1 MDEYPS
7 RLTCNYFC
15 SRTNSS
21 TFAACPPS
29 TPNIAVRVKGNNVKS
44 LRTVVTAAAA
54 AVALTLTGCAGGNAA
69 PTGGIG
75 QPGATDISGTVTFW
89 HAYSAD
95 SPEVSTLEKTII
107 PAFEKKF
114 PDVKVKNVAV
124 PYDDLH
130 QKLVTAVA
138 GDQLPDLVRA
148 DIGWVSELANLGVL
162 APLDTDMPDFQSLA
176 DSTYPGSLATNKWKG
191 HYYGLP
197 LDTNTRVMLYNSDAL
212 AAAGISSPP
221 KTVDDLM
228 SDAAALKKSGAFAF
242 ADNGAGGWN
251 VLPWIWSAG
260 GEITDPNVTKA
271 SGFLNSAAS
280 VKGVQTLVDL
290 YKAGAMPDI
299 ILGDSGGLATS
310 DGLATGKYAT
320 ILDGPWMYPIFAG
333 QYPDFK
339 LKAGQVP
346 AGDGGSI
353 SVVGGEDIVLTQ
365 SSKNKAAAAEFMRY
379 LLSDDAQLAMAKV
392 GQMSVVKSIGPKL
405 TDINAYYAPFV
416 EQLATAK
423 PRPATPAW
431 SQIDTILQDEIRAAI
446 KGDKTVQ
453 EALDSAAKQSD
464 ALLAQYK

>member
-1 MDEYPS
+1 M
-7 RLTCNYFC
+7 
-15 SRTNSS
+15 
-21 TFAACPPS
+21 
-29 TPNIAVRVKGNNVKS
+29 KS
-44 LRTVVTAAAA
+44 LRTVIIAASAAA
-54 AVALTLTGCAGGNAA
+54 ALTLTGCSSGGEANV
-69 PTGGIG
+69 GGIG
-75 QPGATDISGTVTFW
+75 QPGAADISGTVTFW

-95 SPEVSTLEKTII
+95 SPEVDTLRQTII

-114 PDVKVKNVAV
+114 PDVKVKDVAI

-148 DIGWVSELANLGVL
+148 DIGWVPELANLGVL
-162 APLDTDMPDFQSLA
+162 APLDTDMPDFQKLA

-197 LDTNTRVMLYNSDAL
+197 LDTNTRVLLYNSEAL
-212 AAAGISSPP
+212 AAAGITSPP
-221 KTVDDLM
+221 KTVDELM
-228 SDAAALKKSGAFAF
+228 ADAPKLKQSGIYAF

-260 GEITDPNVTKA
+260 GDITDADVTKA
-271 SGFLNSAAS
+271 TGFLNSPAS
-280 VKGVQTLVDL
+280 VKGIQTLVDL
-290 YKAGAMPDI
+290 YKAGEMPDI

-339 LKAGQVP
+339 LEASQVP
-346 AGDGGSI
+346 AGAGGSI

-365 SSKNKAAAAEFMRY
+365 SSTNKAAAAEFMRY

-431 SQIDTILQDEIRAAI
+431 SQIDSLLQDEIRSAI
-446 KGDKTVQ
+446 KGEKTVQ
-453 EALDSAAKQSD
+453 EALDSAAQKSD

>member
-1 MDEYPS
+1 M
-7 RLTCNYFC
+7 
-15 SRTNSS
+15 
-21 TFAACPPS
+21 
-29 TPNIAVRVKGNNVKS
+29 KS
-44 LRTVVTAAAA
+44 LKTVVTAVA
-54 AVALTLTGCAGGNAA
+54 AVAALTLTGCAGGGGT

-75 QPGATDISGTVTFW
+75 EPGSTDISGTVTFW

-95 SPEVSTLEKTII
+95 SPEVATLEGTII

-114 PDVKVKNVAV
+114 PDVTVKAVAV

-148 DIGWVSELANLGVL
+148 DIGWVPELANLGVL
-162 APLDTDMPDFQSLA
+162 VPLDTDMPDFQKLA
-176 DSTYPGSLATNKWKG
+176 DTTYPGSLATNKWKD

-212 AAAGISSPP
+212 SAAGLSQAPA
-221 KTVDDLM
+221 TVEELV
-228 SDAAALKKSGAFAF
+228 DAAPALKKAGAFAF
-242 ADNGAGGWN
+242 ADNGASGWN

-260 GEITDPNVTKA
+260 GDITNADVTKA
-271 SGFLNSAAS
+271 SGFLNSPAS

-290 YKAGAMPDI
+290 YQGGFLPDI

-310 DGLATGKYAT
+310 DGLATAKYAT

-333 QYPDFK
+333 QYPGFT
-339 LKAGQVP
+339 LSAAQVP

-365 SSKNKAAAAEFMRY
+365 SSKNKAAAAEFLRY

-416 EQLATAK
+416 EQLATAR
-423 PRPATPAW
+423 PRPVTPAW

-446 KGDKTVQ
+446 KGDKSVQ
-453 EALDSAAKQSD
+453 DALDSVATQAD